1 MEKIVIKATKRSI
14 IGKQVSALR
23 RAGQLPGVIYGHNVE
38 PVAIQMDAHDA
49 GKLIPR
55 LTSSSI
61 VTVDLEG
68 KKIAALVREKQKNY
82 IKGNLIHVD
91 FQAVSLTEKIRAW
104 VPVHLLG
111 VAPAVKD
118 FSAVLVHNME
128 EVEIE
133 ALPGDLPERIDL
145 DISGLKQVGDAL
157 HVRDIVLPKNVEM
170 LSDMNDGVVIATGTA
185 AEESAEAAAAEA
197 VAAVEPSLVEKKKKE
212 EAEE

>member
-1 MEKIVIKATKRSI
+1 MEKIVIKATKRSV

-38 PVAIQMDAHDA
+38 PVAIQMDAHEA
-49 GKLIPR
+49 GLLIPR

-82 IKGNLIHVD
+82 IKGSLIHVD

-145 DISGLKQVGDAL
+145 DISGLKQVGDSL
-157 HVRDIVLPKNVEM
+157 HVRDLILPKNVEM

-185 AEESAEAAAAEA
+185 AEESAVAAEA
-197 VAAVEPSLVEKKKKE
+197 AAAVEPSLVEKKKKE
-212 EAEE
+212 EVED

>member
-38 PVAIQMDAHDA
+38 PVAIQMDAHEA

-68 KKIAALVREKQKNY
+68 KKIASLVREKQKNY

-104 VPVHLLG
+104 VPVHLQG
-111 VAPAVKD
+111 AAPAVKD

-197 VAAVEPSLVEKKKKE
+197 VVAVEPSLVEKKKKE

>member
-1 MEKIVIKATKRSI
+1 MEKIVIKATKRSV

-82 IKGNLIHVD
+82 IKGSLIHVD

-104 VPVHLLG
+104 VPVHLQG

-145 DISGLKQVGDAL
+145 DISGLMQVGDAL

-185 AEESAEAAAAEA
+185 AAESAEAATEA
-197 VAAVEPSLVEKKKKE
+197 AAVEPSLVEKKKKE
-212 EAEE
+212 ESAE

>member
-1 MEKIVIKATKRSI
+1 MEKIIIKATKRSV
-14 IGKQVSALR
+14 IGKQVSVLR

-38 PVAIQMDAHDA
+38 PVAIQMDAHEA
-49 GKLIPR
+49 GLLIPR

-104 VPVHLLG
+104 VQVHLHG
-111 VAPAVKD
+111 VAPAVLD

-128 EVEIE
+128 RVEIE
-133 ALPGDLPERIDL
+133 ALPGDLPERVDL
-145 DISGLKQVGDAL
+145 DISHLAHIGDSL
-157 HVRDIVLPKNVEM
+157 HVRDLVLPENVTM
-170 LSDMNDGVVIATGTA
+170 LSDLNEGIVIATSTF
-185 AEESAEAAAAEA
+185 AEEAAPE
-197 VAAVEPSLVEKKKKE
+197 VAAVESLEPALVEKKKKE
-212 EAEE
+212 ESEE